1 MGTLSFDKTSESPVV
16 DLGFPIGG
24 VDLFGGVDL
33 RRGHFLVKIYGKTK
47 ELGPVV
53 GGGGVC
59 RACQPRYANEVHS
72 NTSAKDRIIISLN
85 LLL

>member
-33 RRGHFLVKIYGKTK
+33 QRGHFLVKIYEKTK

-53 GGGGVC
+53 GG
-59 RACQPRYANEVHS
+59 ACAGHAPL
-72 NTSAKDRIIISLN
+72 DRPMKSIQIQVQKIE
-85 LLL
+85 LLFH